1 MERSPIDAGGI
12 PSLQRVGDREDGEE
26 MSESAKKGSGGS
38 EGGGRGAS
46 SAEGANKLAG
56 KVAVVTGGSKGI
68 GLAIARSLGEL
79 GAKVS
84 ICARDTARLNSAAD
98 TLRKENIEVFA
109 ITADVTDTQD
119 VMSIVEITET
129 KLGPIDILINNA
141 GVGKFGAVQQ
151 FTEEDW
157 DLVLDT
163 NLKSVFLLTKA
174 VSVGMIKRGQGQIVN
189 VASLAGKNAFA
200 NGAIY
205 CASKWG
211 LLGFTKCAAEDLRG
225 HGIRVSAICPGTV
238 VTEFSPHA
246 GRDES
251 KMLQPEDV
259 AHAVAAM
266 VTEDPR
272 SFISEVEIRPARKP

>member
-1 MERSPIDAGGI
+1 MA
-12 PSLQRVGDREDGEE
+12 
-26 MSESAKKGSGGS
+26 ESNSKK
-38 EGGGRGAS
+38 
-46 SAEGANKLAG
+46 LIG
-56 KVAVVTGGSKGI
+56 KIALITGGSRGI
-68 GLAIARSLGEL
+68 GFAIARSLGEL
-79 GAKVS
+79 GAKIG
-84 ICARDTARLNSAAD
+84 ICARDTAKLNAAAD
-98 TLRKENIEVFA
+98 TLRKENIEVFV
-109 ITADVTDTQD
+109 TAADLTDPKDCTFL
-119 VMSIVEITET
+119 VEATE
-129 KLGPIDILINNA
+129 KNLGPIDILINNA
-141 GVGKFGAVQQ
+141 GVGRFGAVQQ
-151 FTEEDW
+151 LTEDDW
-157 DLVLDT
+157 DVVLDT

-174 VSVGMIKRGQGQIVN
+174 VAPKMIERGQGQIVN

-238 VTEFSPHA
+238 VTEFSSHA

-251 KMLQPEDV
+251 KMLQAQDV

-266 VTEDPR
+266 VTENPR